1 MIFILGERPGP
12 NTDPRVALYPHTTT
26 GAAAN
31 LMRLLEL
38 SQAEYLTSTTRLNAV
53 DDKSS
58 TASTV
63 ARQRVEE
70 FLQAAGQNPFIVL
83 GKSALKAMPAKYRKM
98 AFGEITDNVLLLPHT
113 SGVNRVW
120 NDPAFT
126 AQMQRIAREFI
137 NESRISSVSSED
149 ETSSHGRTA

>member
-1 MIFILGERPGP
+1 MIYILGERPGP
-12 NTDPRVALYPHTTT
+12 NTDPSVALYPHTNT
-26 GAAAN
+26 GAAAR
-31 LMRLLEL
+31 LHRLLSLTQE
-38 SQAEYLTSTTRLNAV
+38 AYLANTSRLNAV

-70 FLQAAGQNPFIVL
+70 FLRTAGQNPFIVL
-83 GKSALKAMPAKYRKM
+83 GKSALRAMPAKYRKM
-98 AFGEITDNVLLLPHT
+98 AFGEIKDNVLLLPHT

-126 AQMQRIAREFI
+126 AEMQRIAREFI
-137 NESRISSVSSED
+137 HEPRSSGSRASEAPSD
-149 ETSSHGRTA
+149 GRAD

>member
-1 MIFILGERPGP
+1 MIYILGERPGP
-12 NTDPRVALYPHTTT
+12 NTDKRVALYPHTNT
-26 GAAAN
+26 GAAAR

-38 SQAEYLTSTTRLNAV
+38 SQAEYLTSTSRLNAV

-58 TASTV
+58 TASSV

-70 FLQAAGQNPFIVL
+70 FLNSAGQNPFIVL
-83 GKSALKAMPAKYRKM
+83 GKSAIKAMPAKYRKM
-98 AFGEITDNVLLLPHT
+98 DFGEIKDNVLLLPHT

-126 AQMQRIAREFI
+126 AKMQRIAREFI
-137 NESRISSVSSED
+137 HDSIR
-149 ETSSHGRTA
+149 TSKGNTSA